1 MHTPSH
7 SPLIS
12 TQALA
17 DHLGAPGLRIIDASW
32 WLDGRDARADF
43 EAERLPGAVFF
54 DIEAVSDHASP
65 YPHMLPTPQAFA
77 QAMGEMGISESDD
90 IIVYDAQGLF
100 SAARAWW
107 TLRTM
112 GAQRVRVLDGGLPK
126 WRAEGRPREH
136 GPIILG
142 KAAIFDAALNA
153 DRVVDLDQVRQA
165 LADAVQVVDARG
177 APRFRGEA
185 AEPRSGVRS
194 GHMPGT
200 INLPFSQLLNADG
213 TLKRGTELEAAFCDA
228 GVDLDRPVITSCGSG
243 VTAAILTLGL
253 AELGRAS
260 QLYDG
265 SWAEWGARNDTPI
278 AVG

>member
-1 MHTPSH
+1 MHTPSD

-17 DHLGAPGLRIIDASW
+17 DRLGAPDLRIIDASW

-54 DIEAVSDHASP
+54 DIEAVSDPASP

-100 SAARAWW
+100 SAARVWW

-126 WRAEGRPREH
+126 WRAEGRPLEH
-136 GPIILG
+136 GPIVLG
-142 KAAIFDAALNA
+142 KAATFDAALNA
-153 DRVVDLDQVRQA
+153 ESVVNLDQVLQS
-165 LADAVQVVDARG
+165 LGGEVQVVDARG

-185 AEPRSGVRS
+185 AEPRPGVRS
-194 GHMPGT
+194 GHMPGAL
-200 INLPFSQLLNADG
+200 NLPFSQLLNADG
-213 TLKRGTELEAAFCDA
+213 TLKRGTALKAAFNDA

-265 SWAEWGARNDTPI
+265 SWAEWGARSDTPI
-278 AVG
+278 VVG

>member
-126 WRAEGRPREH
+126 WRAEGRPLER
-136 GPIILG
+136 GPVARG
-142 KAAIFDAALNA
+142 RAATFDAALNA

>member
-1 MHTPSH
+1 MHTPSN

-12 TQALA
+12 NPALA
-17 DHLGAPGLRIIDASW
+17 DLLGAPDLRIIDASW

-54 DIEAVSDHASP
+54 DIDAVSDPASR
-65 YPHMLPTPQAFA
+65 YPHMLPTPQTFA
-77 QAMGEMGISESDD
+77 EAMGEMGISESDD

-100 SAARAWW
+100 SAARVWW

-126 WRAEGRPREH
+126 WRAEGRPLEH
-136 GPIILG
+136 GSVAPR
-142 KAAIFDAALNA
+142 KASAFDAALNA
-153 DRVVDLDQVRQA
+153 ESVVNLDQVRQA
-165 LADAVQVVDARG
+165 LGGKVQVVDARG

-185 AEPRSGVRS
+185 AEPRPGVRS
-194 GHMPGT
+194 GHMPGAL
-200 INLPFSQLLNADG
+200 NLPFSQLLNADG

-265 SWAEWGARNDTPI
+265 SWAEWGARTDTPI
-278 AVG
+278 VVG